1 MKWIIFISFLF
12 YNSNSISINLIQNNL
27 SYNDKE
33 VNLVDL
39 IRYLINYNDI
49 ITYPLSHYISMNTSS
64 YDISSLLLQSNVP
77 VFNRSI
83 NISFI
88 NKSSTKSILD
98 SFISYFISTYH
109 NNNSFKQV
117 DPDADPPK
125 PYTGNSIPCTP
136 SSCPIKKLKWMK
148 CTVKSVTL
156 RTAYE
161 FINIILNTL
170 AKTTYGVCGCI
181 EISSGKKQIK
191 CTLTRSYPGVPCN
204 VMLNALKG
212 IFKISMFI
220 WKAYTMN
227 NSICLNPISP
237 L

>member
-1 MKWIIFISFLF
+1 MKWIIFIFFLF
-12 YNSNSISINLIQNNL
+12 YNSNAISVNLIQNTISN
-27 SYNDKE
+27 NDEE
-33 VNLVDL
+33 VNIVDL
-39 IRYLINYNDI
+39 IRYLINYNNI
-49 ITYPLSHYISMNTSS
+49 ITYPLSYYISMNTSS
-64 YDISSLLLQSNVP
+64 DDISTLLHQSNVSLYK
-77 VFNRSI
+77 SI

-88 NKSSTKSILD
+88 DKSSPKTILD
-98 SFISYFISTYH
+98 SFISYILSSYQNKH
-109 NNNSFKQV
+109 SFKEV

-125 PYTGNSIPCTP
+125 PYTSNSIPCTP

-181 EISSGKKQIK
+181 EIPSSNKQVK